1 MKAGQI
7 LYVARH
13 GETVWNRD
21 GRFQG
26 RLDSPLTRR
35 GLDQAR
41 RMSET
46 LAQLIPRSE
55 RQGWTIVASPLG
67 RAQHTARIIAGIL
80 GLAGAGM
87 ETEARLAEVDIG
99 SWAGLD
105 MAEIEACSPRALDG
119 TTRHDWH
126 FRAPDGESHAAMSR
140 QLSRHGLSSRAADP
154 RWPRRHFAG
163 AARPLSRPLRR
174 GSAAARIAAGCNLP
188 AERRHGRR
196 DPLHRRVT
204 AALAGLS
211 IHRLAASMADE

>member
-7 LYVARH
+7 LYLARH

-26 RLDSPLTRR
+26 RLDSPLTRL

-41 RMSET
+41 RMGET

-55 RQGWTIVASPLG
+55 RQDWTIVASPLG

-105 MAEIEACSPRALDG
+105 MAEIEACSSGALDG

-126 FRAPDGESHAAMSR
+126 FRAPDGESHAAMSER
-140 QLSRHGLSSRAADP
+140 IASFL
-154 RWPRRHFAG
+154 
-163 AARPLSRPLRR
+163 
-174 GSAAARIAAGCNLP
+174 AAASHR
-188 AERRHGRR
+188 ERLILVGHGVTS
-196 DPLHRRVT
+196 RVLRGRYLGISGE
-204 AALAGLS
+204 AALQLEAPQDAIFRLS
-211 IHRLAASMADE
+211 GGMIDEIPCADA